1 MKFLGLVLISILS
14 LSFGQDR
21 STIFNAGPPSTQEGF
36 LLSNDG
42 ENGTAGAYHDIVN
55 IGERKWV
62 IDIEKGKY
70 PNRKL
75 LGTSQEYGPTTI
87 WKKIAEYQ
95 KYYYDK
101 YKNT

>member
-1 MKFLGLVLISILS
+1 MSAAFRGKSKYGMGEYSRTPEEEEARLWCH
-14 LSFGQDR
+14 
-21 STIFNAGPPSTQEGF
+21 E
-36 LLSNDG
+36 NDICV
-42 ENGTAGAYHDIVN
+42 TPRAIKS
-55 IGERKWV
+55 GERKWV